1 MDGRSH
7 LAGLECRSGGDAAA
21 RPLRV
26 LVTAASRHGSTAEI
40 AAAIGAELTSLGLDA
55 VVLPPAK
62 VQSGCQFDA
71 AIIGSAVY
79 AGHWE
84 QQAVDLVSRLH
95 EALTTVPVW
104 LFSSGPVGRPQGK
117 LARAMGGDPAEL
129 AEMLSATHAAQHR
142 MFAGK
147 LDHRRLPGPQRFAL
161 LFFRGLD
168 GDFRDWA
175 AIGQWAKEIAAD
187 LEIRGTNSPDGR
199 VLVLPG
205 PGGLKLSRQ
214 RD

>member
-1 MDGRSH
+1 MDVRSH
-7 LAGLECRSGGDAAA
+7 SA
-21 RPLRV
+21 RPDTQFGGPSGAPLKV
-26 LVTAASRHGSTAEI
+26 LVTASSRHGSTAEI

-71 AIIGSAVY
+71 AVIGSAVY

-104 LFSSGPVGRPQGK
+104 LFSSGPVGKPQGK

-129 AEMLSATHAAQHR
+129 AEMLAATHAVGHR

-147 LDHRRLPGPQRFAL
+147 LDRRLLAGPQRFAL
-161 LFFRGLD
+161 QFFRGLD

-175 AIGQWAKEIAAD
+175 AIQQWAKEIATHLELRGAD
-187 LEIRGTNSPDGR
+187 SPDGR
-199 VLVLPG
+199 VLVLPR
-205 PGGLKLSRQ
+205 PGGLKLSR
-214 RD
+214 

>member
-1 MDGRSH
+1 MIA
-7 LAGLECRSGGDAAA
+7 AG

-26 LVTAASRHGSTAEI
+26 LVTAASRHGATTEI
-40 AAAIGAELTSLGLDA
+40 AAAIGTELSSLGLA
-55 VVLPPAK
+55 PVLLPAAS

-71 AIIGSAVY
+71 AVIGSAVY

-84 QQAVDLVSRLH
+84 QQAIDLVNRSH

-104 LFSSGPVGRPQGK
+104 LFSSGPVGRPQGR
-117 LARAMGGDPAEL
+117 LARAMGGDPVEL
-129 AEMLSATHAAQHR
+129 AGMLSATHAVEHR
-142 MFAGK
+142 MFPGK
-147 LDHRRLPGPQRFAL
+147 LDHRLLPAPQRFAL

-175 AIGQWAKEIAAD
+175 AIGQWAKQIATH
-187 LEIRGTNSPDGR
+187 LELRGANSPDRR
-199 VLVLPG
+199 VLVRPG
-205 PGGLKLSRQ
+205 PGSLELSRQ